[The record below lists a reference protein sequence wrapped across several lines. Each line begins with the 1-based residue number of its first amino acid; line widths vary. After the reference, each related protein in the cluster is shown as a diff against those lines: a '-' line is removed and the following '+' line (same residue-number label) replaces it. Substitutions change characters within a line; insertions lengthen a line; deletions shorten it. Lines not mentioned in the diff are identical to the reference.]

1 HYIIYFENC
10 KKNRFQKKFDF
21 CGAIKY
27 NIIERK
33 LREAEDIKKIFNALR
48 APGISTGYL
57 YFYVHAVLE
66 IVCYAALARIVGDSY
81 LLWTIPLLYDAVA
94 FLPQAVIGRLKDAFA
109 RIPLGLIGLILLIFG
124 FWTFSVD
131 ALPGTYTEIFILSL
145 GNACLH
151 VAGAEATL
159 HSSYGKLSHSAIF
172 VSGGSLGGIAGKLLG
187 KTGIP
192 FYFFVLLA
200 LTTVPFII
208 LAEKLRKKH
217 EKSGSDCRSFNYHNP
232 SFPVFAT
239 VITAVIIVAVR
250 SYMGYGI
257 PTSWNK
263 TAFQT
268 VLLYAFMCFG
278 KAFGGVL
285 CDAYGIKKT
294 ALISIIGALPFLLFG
309 NDLMIISLIGI
320 MLFSMTMPVTL
331 GVLVSALPD
340 TPGLAFGLTTVGLF
354 FGALP
359 IFFIRFSGNLYSILS
374 ISVLS
379 ILCLVGAILILPENK
394 NKKQ

>member
-1 HYIIYFENC
+1 M
-10 KKNRFQKKFDF
+10 
-21 CGAIKY
+21 
-27 NIIERK
+27 
-33 LREAEDIKKIFNALR
+33 R
-48 APGISTGYL
+48 APGISTGYV

-66 IVCYAALARIVGDSY
+66 IVCYVALARVVRDSF
-81 LLWTIPLLYDAVA
+81 LLWSVPLLYDAVA

-109 RIPLGLIGLILLIFG
+109 RIPLGLIGLVLLIFG

-172 VSGGSLGGIAGKLLG
+172 VSGGSVGVIAGKLLG

-192 FYFFVLLA
+192 FYYFVLLA
-200 LTTVPFII
+200 LTAVPFII
-208 LAEKLRKKH
+208 IAEKLQKKH
-217 EKSGSDCRSFNYHNP
+217 EKNGSDCRKFKYHNP
-232 SFPVFAT
+232 SFPVIAT
-239 VITAVIIVAVR
+239 VITAVLIVAVR

-263 TAFQT
+263 SVYQT

-285 CDAYGIKKT
+285 CDAYGIRKT
-294 ALISIIGALPFLLFG
+294 ALISIIGALPFLLLG
-309 NDLMIISLIGI
+309 NNLMIISLVGI

-331 GVLVSALPD
+331 GVLVSVLPD

-359 IFFIRFSGNLYSILS
+359 IFFIRFSGNIYSILS

-379 ILCLVGAILILPENK
+379 ILCLVGALLILPKNK
-394 NKKQ
+394 NEKQ